1 MRRWVVSGLV
11 LIFLVACTPDEWSNR
26 LPYAGPVEKGI
37 EKGQLLPGTP
47 IQYVGKSAD
56 SAQVL
61 IEDKQATKKIGDS
74 MDWRAEVLPAVDVDQ
89 TYRVALITEDVL
101 HVAGTARIIVRD
113 PKPQPEPANTAASMH
128 FKLPVGYHVD
138 QETSIPGTTITYV
151 GKTDQGAELGNLE
164 GYAYRKVGDSILWQ
178 GKLREG
184 VWIGLDLRTMLITDT
199 TLDVVGTA
207 DLWIEPQR

>member
-1 MRRWVVSGLV
+1 VFGLV
-11 LIFLVACTPDEWSNR
+11 LLFLVACTPDEWSNR

-37 EKGQLLPGTP
+37 EKGQFLPGTP
-47 IQYVGKSAD
+47 IQYVGKTAD
-56 SAQVL
+56 GAQVL
-61 IEDKQATKKIGDS
+61 IEDKRASKKIGDS
-74 MDWRAEVLPAVDVDQ
+74 LDWWAEAPPSVDVDQ

-101 HVAGTARIIVRD
+101 HVAGTARIVVRN
-113 PKPQPEPANTAASMH
+113 PEPQPEPANTAAPMH

-138 QETSIPGTTITYV
+138 QGTVIPGTTITYV
-151 GKTDQGAELGNLE
+151 GKTDQGAELGNME

-184 VWIGLDLRTMLITDT
+184 IWIELDLRTMLITDS